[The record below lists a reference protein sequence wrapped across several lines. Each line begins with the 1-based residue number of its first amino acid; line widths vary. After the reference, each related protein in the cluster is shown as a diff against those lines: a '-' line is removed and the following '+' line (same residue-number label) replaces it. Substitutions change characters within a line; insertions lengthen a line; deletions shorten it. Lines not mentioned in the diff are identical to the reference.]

1 MYSDKYKIKIKTMSL
16 STHNITSD
24 KNNNTEQK
32 LSLIKQRNGVFM
44 RNIKLMIEYDGSRY
58 QGWTRLG
65 KDESGNTISN
75 KILEV
80 LRKMTGEDNIE
91 LFCGCRTEVGV
102 HAYAQIANFKTSC
115 DTSTKNIKHYLNRY
129 LPMDIAILD
138 VKEMPERFHAQ
149 LNATSKTYVYRM
161 TIDDVPSV
169 FDRKYTYHCYRIP
182 DKHLMQLAAE
192 QIVGKHDFRNFS
204 TAKRTK
210 STVREVYDIDIYG
223 DIEEMQ
229 ITIHA
234 DDFLHN
240 MARIIIGTLLD
251 VGLGNRSV
259 NDIPDIF
266 ESLLPYSA
274 PCDPKG
280 LYLQEITYK

>member
-80 LRKMTGEDNIE
+80 LRKMTGEDDIE

-115 DTSTKNIKHYLNRY
+115 DASTKNIKHYLNRY

-192 QIVGKHDFRNFS
+192 QIVGKHDFRADFQHFPRGHGLHGGGGTHRHIHRGVNIAVRRVQKAQPGPALLAGFQHFKRKIWGTHWFS
-204 TAKRTK
+204 
-210 STVREVYDIDIYG
+210 S
-223 DIEEMQ
+223 
-229 ITIHA
+229 
-234 DDFLHN
+234 
-240 MARIIIGTLLD
+240 
-251 VGLGNRSV
+251 
-259 NDIPDIF
+259 
-266 ESLLPYSA
+266 
-274 PCDPKG
+274 
-280 LYLQEITYK
+280 